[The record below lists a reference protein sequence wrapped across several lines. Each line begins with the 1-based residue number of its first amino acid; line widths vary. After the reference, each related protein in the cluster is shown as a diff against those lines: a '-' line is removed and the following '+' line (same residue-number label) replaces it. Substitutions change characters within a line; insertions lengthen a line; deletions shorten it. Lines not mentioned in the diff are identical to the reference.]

1 MFLVVLVVG
10 RVYVK
15 HCVMDEKRSSVE
27 FLLFG
32 NIIIIV
38 IFILVFIRIFFLS
51 KWSVSSLHQ
60 TVTNGKQ
67 TADIFSQ
74 M

>member
-15 HCVMDEKRSSVE
+15 HCVMDEERSSVE

-32 NIIIIV
+32 NIIIV

>member
-32 NIIIIV
+32 NIIIV
-38 IFILVFIRIFFLS
+38 IFILVFIRIF
-51 KWSVSSLHQ
+51 
-60 TVTNGKQ
+60 
-67 TADIFSQ
+67 
-74 M
+74 